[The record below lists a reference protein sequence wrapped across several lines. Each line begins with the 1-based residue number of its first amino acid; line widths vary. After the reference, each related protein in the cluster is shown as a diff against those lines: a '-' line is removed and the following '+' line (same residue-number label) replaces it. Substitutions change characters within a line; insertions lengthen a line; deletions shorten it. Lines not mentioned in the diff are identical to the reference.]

1 MIDANIGPAA
11 SAESDQDCQGTPIGA
26 RPGDG
31 TRKDANIHAGHTSDK
46 RRSNSGEFSGV
57 CGPSVSNENFACE
70 LVDKL
75 ALWLVTAYS
84 ETMAGHAG
92 LGVEEGRRPSMGSEK
107 QLFTHM

>member
-26 RPGDG
+26 RPGGG

-46 RRSNSGEFSGV
+46 RRSNSGV

-70 LVDKL
+70 GVNWSINWLSGWLPPTRK
-75 ALWLVTAYS
+75 LWLGT
-84 ETMAGHAG
+84 
-92 LGVEEGRRPSMGSEK
+92 
-107 QLFTHM
+107 QD

>member
-31 TRKDANIHAGHTSDK
+31 TRKDANTHTAHKSEK
-46 RRSNSGEFSGV
+46 RRSNSGV
-57 CGPSVSNENFACE
+57 PRCVENFACE

>member
-26 RPGDG
+26 RPGGG
-31 TRKDANIHAGHTSDK
+31 TRKDANIRAGQEK
-46 RRSNSGEFSGV
+46 KQLR

>member
-1 MIDANIGPAA
+1 MAQEKTRTHIPRT
-11 SAESDQDCQGTPIGA
+11 TP
-26 RPGDG
+26 
-31 TRKDANIHAGHTSDK
+31 TREEATPVSLG
-46 RRSNSGEFSGV
+46 
-57 CGPSVSNENFACE
+57 VSNENFACE